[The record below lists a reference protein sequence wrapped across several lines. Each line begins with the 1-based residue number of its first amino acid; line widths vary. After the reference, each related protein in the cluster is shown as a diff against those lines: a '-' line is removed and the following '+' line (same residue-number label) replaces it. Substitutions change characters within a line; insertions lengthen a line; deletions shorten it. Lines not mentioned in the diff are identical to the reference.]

1 MDHSILEAQTEL
13 KFRAISWILLWLL
26 LLVTPSVLAT
36 LPSGR
41 VWIAFPVLL
50 VVSLRNA
57 RMSVMMRTST
67 LSISAASLTIE
78 SDEVCSLHQREEINS
93 MNYFTGTN
101 KNKITK

>member
-1 MDHSILEAQTEL
+1 MDHSILEAQTAL
-13 KFRAISWILLWLL
+13 KFRASWIFSWLP

-36 LPSGR
+36 LPSGS
-41 VWIAFPVLL
+41 VWIAYPELL

-57 RMSVMMRTST
+57 RMSAMMRKST

-78 SDEVCSLHQREEINS
+78 INSLHQQEEINS

>member
-1 MDHSILEAQTEL
+1 MDHSLLEAQTAL
-13 KFRAISWILLWLL
+13 KFRASWILSWLPL
-26 LLVTPSVLAT
+26 LITPSVLST
-36 LPSGR
+36 GPSGR
-41 VWIAFPVLL
+41 VWVAFPVLL

-78 SDEVCSLHQREEINS
+78 SSEVCSQHQQEEINYI
-93 MNYFTGTN
+93 NYFAGTN